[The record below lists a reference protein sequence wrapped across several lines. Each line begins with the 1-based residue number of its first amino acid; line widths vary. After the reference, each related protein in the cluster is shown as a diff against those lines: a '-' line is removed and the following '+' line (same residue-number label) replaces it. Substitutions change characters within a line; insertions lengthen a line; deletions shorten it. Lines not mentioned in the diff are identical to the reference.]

1 MRGKEKCEQLKSIRR
16 QIAEHYGLTYNP
28 TECTHEG
35 DCRGTCPKC
44 DAELDD
50 LQRQLEEKGIRDID
64 LRTDIR
70 TDIIS
75 EEQSEEE
82 ACDDGKL
89 TLEGM
94 DTMQEPILPGIPAEP
109 DYEPLEGDPMPHD
122 PIERK
127 RKKSFFKECTVAGWN
142 FHHPE
147 DFWDEL
153 YEGAELALV
162 RQRNNKHDRN
172 AVAVALADD
181 YDGDPENFDFE
192 CIIGYVPRSDNELI
206 AQMMDMGWS
215 EAFTAVLT
223 TVNDH
228 GSYDNRL
235 RMTIYIQSKDEY
247 EDKLHIFTA
256 YLDDE
261 AYEDLQS
268 ELLEKGFAYFRWGG
282 FPVWE
287 RTLPK
292 VGEKVVFIHRN
303 EEDADIYL
311 MHVMATDED
320 KVGFFI
326 DDWDEMFRV
335 DDCAPF
341 ILTNIMGSVKVAITD
356 LEFLDGETIEDY
368 HIEKP
373 LSEAASER
381 IMNLITNKNNDYGNA

>member
-1 MRGKEKCEQLKSIRR
+1 MRGKEKCEKLKAIRR

-44 DAELDD
+44 DAELQD

-70 TDIIS
+70 TEIIS
-75 EEQSEEE
+75 EEQREDESR
-82 ACDDGKL
+82 DDGKL
-89 TLEGM
+89 ILEGM
-94 DTMQEPILPGIPAEP
+94 DTIQEPLYPGVPAYP
-109 DYEPLEGDPMPHD
+109 DDEPLEGDPLP
-122 PIERK
+122 PEPTERK
-127 RKKSFFKECTVAGWN
+127 KKKSFFKECAVAGWN

-147 DFWDEL
+147 DFRDEL

-162 RQRNNKHDRN
+162 RERNNKHDKN

-181 YDGDPENFDFE
+181 YDGDSEDFDFD
-192 CIIGYVPRSDNELI
+192 CIIGYVPRTDNELI

-215 EAFTAVLT
+215 DAFTAVLT
-223 TVNDH
+223 TINDH

-247 EDKLHIFTA
+247 EEQPHTFA
-256 YLDDE
+256 ANLDDD
-261 AYEDLQS
+261 AYKDLQS
-268 ELLEKGFAYFRWGG
+268 ELFEKGFAYFRWGG

-292 VGEKVVFIHRN
+292 EGEKVVFIHRN

-326 DDWDEMFRV
+326 KDEDELHRI
-335 DDCAPF
+335 DDCTPF
-341 ILTNIMGSVKVAITD
+341 ILTNIMGPVKVAITD

-373 LSEAASER
+373 LTEEASER
-381 IMNLITNKNNDYGNA
+381 IMNLITDKNN